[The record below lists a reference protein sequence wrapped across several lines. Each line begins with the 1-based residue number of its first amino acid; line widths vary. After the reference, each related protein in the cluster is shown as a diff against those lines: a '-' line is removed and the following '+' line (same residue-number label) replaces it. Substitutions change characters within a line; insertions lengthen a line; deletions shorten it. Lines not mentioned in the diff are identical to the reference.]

1 MAIELLLLSGRER
14 LFKVKR
20 RSVLHDEV
28 SFCIKFISPLVFDL
42 LWCNGHLLTNLPL
55 IERKKVL
62 SEIIPTNDIIK
73 INESFDDGIALF
85 DTAKKLGLEGIFA

>member
-1 MAIELLLLSGRER
+1 MTM
-14 LFKVKR
+14 
-20 RSVLHDEV
+20 
-28 SFCIKFISPLVFDL
+28 LVPRPVGGPSSKSSSET
-42 LWCNGHLLTNLPL
+42 NLTNLPL